1 MRCSTTPRSRD
12 DTSRHVVRALVAS
25 GEPETVASSIGV
37 EIVCGIAGYA
47 GWKRSA
53 GQSES
58 ELARMCAAIRHR
70 GPDEEGHHVGAGV
83 ALGMR
88 RLSVIDVAGG
98 SQPMSNED
106 GTVHVVFNGEIYNHR
121 ALRQKL
127 ALRHQVRTR
136 SDTEVLVHLYEEHG
150 TGLVNHLRG
159 MFAFAIWDERRE
171 RLTIARDRL
180 GIKPLYYW
188 HTPDGVAFASE
199 LRSLLALPEF
209 PREVDAGAIHQYLA
223 LGYVPDPGCVFA
235 GVQKLSPGHL
245 LTWDRDRGLESRQ
258 YWSALRPEAHVVDDR
273 EAVEELRRLL
283 TDAVDSHLEADV
295 PLGAFLSG
303 GIDSSTV
310 VAQMARLSAT
320 RVQTFSIGFEEREFN
335 EAPHAAR
342 VARELGTQHTELIV
356 RPDADA
362 LVEEVVRTFDEPFSD
377 PSALPTL
384 LVSRLARRHVT
395 VALSGDG
402 GDELFGGYTR
412 YAELERRRE
421 LRTGFARRFARGT
434 ALRLPHWALGRN
446 RLLDMSRDRRG
457 RYAATVAHALPISEG
472 GVVRH
477 ADPALSLER
486 LLDRYFDPAAER
498 DFLTQMTLVDLESY
512 LPGDILTKVDRA
524 SMSVSLEARVPLL
537 DHSLVE
543 FAVALPGRLKRR
555 DGTGKWILREA
566 GKGLVPESVFE
577 QPKRGFAVP
586 LKHWFR
592 DELRHRL
599 EALLSTDRVVY
610 EYVDHESVRR
620 LIREHLTG
628 RRDNSWLLWRVMVL
642 DLWLIALRQGALAL
656 PLAPLTASLD
666 ALGV

>member
-1 MRCSTTPRSRD
+1 M
-12 DTSRHVVRALVAS
+12 
-25 GEPETVASSIGV
+25 
-37 EIVCGIAGYA
+37 CGIAGYA
-47 GWKRSA
+47 GWTRSA
-53 GQSES
+53 AQSEG
-58 ELARMCAAIRHR
+58 ELASMCAAIRHR
-70 GPDEEGHHVGAGV
+70 GPDEEGHYVGAGV

-98 SQPMSNED
+98 SQPISNED
-106 GTVHVVFNGEIYNHR
+106 GTVHVVFNGEIYNHHL
-121 ALRQKL
+121 LRQRL
-127 ALRHQVRTR
+127 APRHRLRTR

-150 TGLVNHLRG
+150 ADLVQHLRG
-159 MFAFAIWDERRE
+159 MFAFAIWDERNE

-188 HTPDGVAFASE
+188 STPDGVAFASE
-199 LRSLLALPEF
+199 LRSFLALPGF
-209 PREVDAGAIHQYLA
+209 PREVDPSAIHQYLA
-223 LGYVPDPGCVFA
+223 LGYVPDPACVFT
-235 GVQKLSPGHL
+235 GVRKLQPGHL
-245 LTWDRDRGLESRQ
+245 LTWDRDRGVETRQ
-258 YWSALRPEAHVVDDR
+258 YWKVLRPEVHITDER

-283 TDAVDSHLEADV
+283 ADAVDSHLESDV

-310 VAQMARLSAT
+310 VAQMTRLSST
-320 RVQTFSIGFEEREFN
+320 TVQTFSIGFEEREFN

-342 VARELGTQHTELIV
+342 VARELGTRHTELIV

-362 LVEEVVRTFDEPFSD
+362 LVEEVVRTFDEPFGDS
-377 PSALPTL
+377 SALPTL
-384 LVSRLARRHVT
+384 LVSRLARCHVT

-412 YAELERRRE
+412 YAEPERARE
-421 LRTGFARRFARGT
+421 LRAGLPRRMARGA
-434 ALRLPHWALGRN
+434 ALWLPHWALGRN
-446 RLLDMSRDRRG
+446 KLLDMSRDRRG
-457 RYAATVAHALPISEG
+457 RYAATVAQALSISEG

-477 ADPALSLER
+477 ADPAHSLER

-498 DFLTQMTLVDLESY
+498 DFLTQMTLVDIGSY

-537 DHSLVE
+537 DHPLVE
-543 FAVALPGRLKRR
+543 FAVSLPGHLKRR

-566 GKGLVPESVFE
+566 GKGLVPDSVFA

-599 EALLSTDRVVY
+599 EALVSRDHAVY
-610 EYVDHESVRR
+610 EYVDHACVQR
-620 LIREHLTG
+620 LVGEHTRG
-628 RRDNSWLLWRVMVL
+628 RRDHSGLLWRIMVL
-642 DLWLIALRQGALAL
+642 DLWLVALRQGELAK
-656 PLAPLTASLD
+656 PLAPFATAV
-666 ALGV
+666 AECA